1 MDGGLHGRGWCKG
14 FIYVWDKRF
23 LILNSGWD
31 CSGYSAA
38 YDCSSGADFWQD
50 GASSWWGVIDQMR
63 AEKFSLV
70 KQGQV
75 KSRSHWCIANGI
87 CLAVKD
93 QVSIMQIWYC
103 SIFRCFCTGLGCWNV
118 FHTYFT
124 SLKNQ
129 ISNLCMYR
137 KDVKRLSM
145 KNSLPLV
152 MPNFPIKSNTTL
164 EPWPKP
170 LFSILVC
177 AQQYGSNVTRAPV
190 DVHRLHTLYP

>member
-1 MDGGLHGRGWCKG
+1 MYLQYTSPWMEVCMEGDDVKG

-23 LILNSGWD
+23 LISNSGWD
-31 CSGYSAA
+31 CSRYSAA

-93 QVSIMQIWYC
+93 QVCIMQIWYC

-118 FHTYFT
+118 FHTYFF
-124 SLKNQ
+124 SMCSQCLQ
-129 ISNLCMYR
+129 VFLCLSSRSWHQEWQAGPR
-137 KDVKRLSM
+137 K
-145 KNSLPLV
+145 
-152 MPNFPIKSNTTL
+152 
-164 EPWPKP
+164 
-170 LFSILVC
+170 
-177 AQQYGSNVTRAPV
+177 AQNRIGTY
-190 DVHRLHTLYP
+190 Y